1 MLARRSRSWR
11 QDLRV
16 RTVLDLNL
24 AGGVHDSDTHV
35 DFSLSWMSG
44 EVVNL

>member
-1 MLARRSRSWR
+1 MLDMPRQSWR

-16 RTVLDLNL
+16 RAVLDSNL